1 MLKSLRRKVWGDMRA
16 NRGQFI
22 AVWLVVTLG
31 TAFYGA
37 MYPAGVN
44 MLKSIYRT
52 YDQLKYLDFQVQT
65 EAAFAPDTVEQ
76 VRAIP
81 GVEAAEGRL
90 IVESGLQPDP
100 AHPYLINLRL
110 ISVPDAGQPAVNQ
123 LDIRSGHDLH
133 AAGDV
138 LLLERFA
145 KQHGLKAGDKLR
157 VQVGGQMV
165 DLTVAGIVFSPEY
178 LVSGRSP
185 EAPFPTPSTFGVA
198 WMRYSELS
206 ALAGRTG
213 EINDIAVHLDGK
225 ASQPRTALKASV
237 ETALRDLFAGES
249 GVVITGRE
257 QTASGGI
264 VVALIN
270 GNFPLMRFYSGMFLA
285 GGTIITGILLARLVE
300 SERRRIGTLRS
311 LGVTRRELMV
321 HYLTFGLI
329 IGVSG
334 GVAGSILG
342 YLNSFWVMQT
352 FLSYI
357 AGGSLPEFVNVPQIP
372 FILLGFVI
380 VVLGSTFAGIYPA
393 WTQSATPPG
402 IALRPAT
409 PKTPNALSRLPLGF
423 LPLALRQT
431 VRNLLRAPGRSIGT
445 ALGILSG
452 AMMMFSALAMWDT
465 MNVRFGE
472 FLDANAYDLRVD
484 MNGLYPAGTL
494 EAQMD
499 KIGGVRS
506 AQAAL
511 IGPTTA
517 INPGGKAFD
526 TVAISLDGSD
536 PYFHLNTLDGA
547 AAFSRA
553 DGVWIGNNLQRMLDL
568 RVGDTL
574 TLRALGQE
582 HQAEVLG
589 VVSYVIGDPVF
600 VPRALMESWIPGGI
614 FPANVVLVRAAP
626 GQKQAVRDAVVGQPG
641 VVAAEV
647 FADFESDLNHY
658 LEYFRAGT
666 IIFGGFGYILTLAL
680 LFNTVNA
687 SLRERHDE
695 LSVLRALGSTRRE
708 IALTVTLEL
717 LVMVLL
723 GALVGVPLGREMGFW
738 LFKAYEADFYGTVS
752 LIKPISYVIG
762 MASILIV
769 IFLAEI
775 PGLRAVQRADLGQ
788 VSKSQSF

>member
-1 MLKSLRRKVWGDMRA
+1 
-16 NRGQFI
+16 
-22 AVWLVVTLG
+22 
-31 TAFYGA
+31 
-37 MYPAGVN
+37 
-44 MLKSIYRT
+44 
-52 YDQLKYLDFQVQT
+52 
-65 EAAFAPDTVEQ
+65 
-76 VRAIP
+76 
-81 GVEAAEGRL
+81 
-90 IVESGLQPDP
+90 
-100 AHPYLINLRL
+100 
-110 ISVPDAGQPAVNQ
+110 
-123 LDIRSGHDLH
+123 
-133 AAGDV
+133 
-138 LLLERFA
+138 
-145 KQHGLKAGDKLR
+145 
-157 VQVGGQMV
+157 
-165 DLTVAGIVFSPEY
+165 
-178 LVSGRSP
+178 
-185 EAPFPTPSTFGVA
+185 
-198 WMRYSELS
+198 
-206 ALAGRTG
+206 
-213 EINDIAVHLDGK
+213 
-225 ASQPRTALKASV
+225 
-237 ETALRDLFAGES
+237 
-249 GVVITGRE
+249 
-257 QTASGGI
+257 
-264 VVALIN
+264 
-270 GNFPLMRFYSGMFLA
+270 
-285 GGTIITGILLARLVE
+285 
-300 SERRRIGTLRS
+300 
-311 LGVTRRELMV
+311 
-321 HYLTFGLI
+321 
-329 IGVSG
+329 
-334 GVAGSILG
+334 
-342 YLNSFWVMQT
+342 
-352 FLSYI
+352 
-357 AGGSLPEFVNVPQIP
+357 
-372 FILLGFVI
+372 
-380 VVLGSTFAGIYPA
+380 
-393 WTQSATPPG
+393 
-402 IALRPAT
+402 
-409 PKTPNALSRLPLGF
+409 
-423 LPLALRQT
+423 
-431 VRNLLRAPGRSIGT
+431 
-445 ALGILSG
+445 
-452 AMMMFSALAMWDT
+452 
-465 MNVRFGE
+465 
-472 FLDANAYDLRVD
+472 
-484 MNGLYPAGTL
+484 
-494 EAQMD
+494 
-499 KIGGVRS
+499 
-506 AQAAL
+506 L